1 MSADGAA
8 PALGARTTTP
18 EEVAAIVADPSER
31 FALTAHHNP
40 DGDAIGS
47 LLGLARAMRAAG
59 RDVVLAHPDPEPVP
73 SDLAFLLAPGEHI
86 APALPEDIGERTLI
100 TLDCASEGRMW
111 PEPVHETARRVVN
124 IDHHQDN
131 TGFGD
136 LNLIEPRA
144 SSTAEVVVHVL
155 EAAGWEITADVA
167 VPLYVALVTDT
178 GRFGYSNTR
187 SEAHRVASLLVA
199 AGADPS
205 DVATRL
211 YEEQPVD
218 RVLLMGAALARARL
232 GAEGRMMS
240 SVLTEADFAV
250 AGGDDTEGIVEVM
263 RGTRGVRLAALT
275 RRSGPEGTWRV
286 SLRAADEGID
296 VSELA
301 RMEGGGGHRQAAGF
315 STARPPDELVA
326 WLEGMVRARL
336 DG

>member
-1 MSADGAA
+1 
-8 PALGARTTTP
+8 
-18 EEVAAIVADPSER
+18 
-31 FALTAHHNP
+31 
-40 DGDAIGS
+40 
-47 LLGLARAMRAAG
+47 
-59 RDVVLAHPDPEPVP
+59 VVLAHPDPDPVP
-73 SDLAFLLAPGEHI
+73 SDLAFLLAPGETI
-86 APALPEDIGERTLI
+86 SARLPEDIGERTLI
-100 TLDCASEGRMW
+100 TLDCASELRMW
-111 PEPVHETARRVVN
+111 HEPVHEAARRVVN

-155 EAAGWEITADVA
+155 EAAGWPIGADVA
-167 VPLYVALVTDT
+167 VPLYVGLVTDT

-187 SEAHRVASLLVA
+187 SEAHRVAALLVA

-205 DVATRL
+205 AISQRL
-211 YEEQPVD
+211 YEEQPLD
-218 RVLLMGAALARARL
+218 RVLLMGRALGRARL
-232 GAEGRMMS
+232 ALEGRMMS
-240 SVLTEADFAV
+240 SALTEDDFAA

-263 RGTRGVRLAALT
+263 RGTRGVRVAALT
-275 RRSGPEGTWRV
+275 RRAGPEGKWRV

-315 STARPPDELVA
+315 STERAPDDLMR
-326 WLEGMVRARL
+326 WLEGLVRTRL